1 VCDIIKRLVCVLGDD
16 QMIKSTFN
24 NYQLSSE
31 LLKSISMLKFND
43 FTKVQQQVIPA
54 VLDQK
59 DVVVKSQTGSGKT
72 AAYAIPICQL
82 VDWEE
87 NKPQALV
94 ITPTREL
101 AIQVKEDIFNIGRFK
116 RLKVVAIYGKSPF
129 YDQKKELKQKTH
141 VVVGTPGRIIDHIE
155 KGTFDTS
162 NIKYL
167 VIDEADEMLNMGFVD
182 QIEEILSG
190 VPKERVTMLLSA
202 TMPRDIENLCSN
214 YMKNPIYIEIE
225 DKNKASDIISQERY
239 NVPEFDKTEL
249 LSDITIVENPDSCI
263 IFCNTKLKVDQVYND
278 LFDLNYTC
286 KKIHGGMEQSDRLRV
301 MNDFKKGYF
310 RYLVATDVAA
320 RGIDIDN
327 ITLVVNY
334 DIPEDKESYVHRIG
348 RTGRIG
354 KIGHAIT
361 FVTKRD
367 NRFLNDIHEYIGKEI
382 LLKER
387 PKASFVNNAKD
398 AFYSKM
404 NTRPLVK
411 EPKGA
416 LLSKEIMKLHI
427 NAGKKT
433 KMRAVDIVGTLC
445 SIEGM
450 TKDDIGIINIV
461 DISTFVEILNN
472 KGDLVFEALQETP
485 IKGRLRTVSK
495 DILANRI

>member
-1 VCDIIKRLVCVLGDD
+1 
-16 QMIKSTFN
+16 MIKENFN
-24 NYQLSSE
+24 DYELSDE
-31 LLKSISMLKFND
+31 LLKAISLLNFKD
-43 FTKVQQQVIPA
+43 FTKVQKQVIPA
-54 VLDQK
+54 ALAQK

-94 ITPTREL
+94 LTPTREL

-116 RLKVVAIYGKSPF
+116 RLKVAAIYGQSPF

-141 VVVGTPGRIIDHIE
+141 VVVGTPGRIIDHLD

-182 QIEEILSG
+182 QIEIIIRNL
-190 VPKERVTMLLSA
+190 PKHRVTMLLSA
-202 TMPRDIENLCSN
+202 TMPKDIEALCHN
-214 YMKNPIYIEIE
+214 YMNDPLYIEIE
-225 DKNKASDIISQERY
+225 EQNKASDNICQERY
-239 NVPEFDKTEL
+239 NVNEPHKIGL
-249 LSDITIVENPDSCI
+249 LRDITIVENPDSCI
-263 IFCNTKLKVDQVYND
+263 IFCNTKLKVDSVYNQ
-278 LFDLNYTC
+278 LSNLNYTC
-286 KKIHGGMEQSDRLRV
+286 KKIHGGMEQCDRLKV

-310 RYLVATDVAA
+310 RYLVATDVAS

-327 ITLVVNY
+327 ISLVINY
-334 DIPEDKESYVHRIG
+334 DIPSDKESYVHRIG

-354 KIGHAIT
+354 KMGHAIT
-361 FVTKRD
+361 FVTP
-367 NRFLNDIHEYIGKEI
+367 NESRFLNDIESYIGKEI
-382 LLKER
+382 LLKEN
-387 PKASFVNNAKD
+387 PEAEIVNNAKD
-398 AFYSKM
+398 EFADKM
-404 NTRPLVK
+404 STRPEIK
-411 EPKGA
+411 EAKGA
-416 LLSKEIMKLHI
+416 QLSKEILKLHI

-433 KMRAVDIVGTLC
+433 KMRAMDIVGTLC
-445 SIEGM
+445 SINGI

-472 KGDLVFEALQETP
+472 KGELVFEELQITP

-495 DILANRI
+495 VDI